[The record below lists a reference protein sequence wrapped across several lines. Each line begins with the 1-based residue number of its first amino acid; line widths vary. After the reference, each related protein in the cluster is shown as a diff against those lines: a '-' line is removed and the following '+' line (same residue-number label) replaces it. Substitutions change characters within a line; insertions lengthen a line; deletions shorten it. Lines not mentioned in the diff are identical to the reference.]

1 MEMEVEAMSDLFSIL
16 SKIQAKPA
24 IYLGTP
30 SVSDLF
36 MFLVGY
42 KTAQRE
48 LGRSLTAA
56 ELQFY
61 REFQPWLQAKYQITT
76 NKSWAKIIQFYAR
89 DDREAFDRFFE
100 LFDEFQTVLV
110 PEPELVA

>member
-1 MEMEVEAMSDLFSIL
+1 MTDLFTL
-16 SKIQAKPA
+16 LAKIKAKPA
-24 IYLGTP
+24 LYLGVP

-36 MFLVGY
+36 MFLAGY
-42 KTAQRE
+42 KTA
-48 LGRSLTAA
+48 RSEMGQSPTAA

-100 LFDEFQTVLV
+100 LLDEFQTAVV

>member
-1 MEMEVEAMSDLFSIL
+1 MEVEAMSDLFTIL
-16 SKIQAKPA
+16 PKIQAKPA

-30 SVSDLF
+30 SVQDLF
-36 MFLVGY
+36 MFLAGY

-61 REFQPWLQAKYQITT
+61 RGFQPWLQAKYQITT

>member
-1 MEMEVEAMSDLFSIL
+1 MTDLFTL
-16 SKIQAKPA
+16 LPKIKAKPA
-24 IYLGTP
+24 IYLGAA
-30 SVSDLF
+30 SVNDLF
-36 MFLVGY
+36 MFLAGY

-48 LGRSLTAA
+48 LGQSLTAA

-89 DDREAFDRFFE
+89 DDREAFDRFFD
-100 LFDEFQTVLV
+100 LLAEFQTAAV